1 MERHDAHGVP
11 TTSPAAA
18 LAGIDDFVTGF
29 VGYHPRAVNVLQT
42 AESHPDSA
50 LANILAGFLWMFLE
64 RPEAPGKA
72 EPWRARAA
80 ACTGLNARERGLLA
94 LLEAWQARDARR
106 ALAIA
111 EDVLRKHPADLATL
125 KLGQYHAFNLAD
137 APAMLRLALGS
148 RRAASERAPWHAML
162 AFGHEQCHHLD
173 AAERAAEAALAID
186 AAEPWAHHAL
196 SHVYLSSGRIDEGRR
211 FLVER
216 APTWT
221 GLNSFMYTHNWW
233 HLALFEIAA
242 GEPDVALAS
251 FDARVWGVQP
261 DCSQDQINAVSL
273 LSRLECAGVDV
284 GDRWQILAPHL
295 ETRADDVVQ
304 PFVTLHWVHG
314 LGRAGSPKADD
325 LLALIE
331 RQADEPEVPDDG
343 ALWRD
348 VGIPAA
354 RGLLAHARGEP
365 DAALAALEPVRSR
378 LWMTGG
384 SHAQRDL
391 FEQILL
397 DAALQ
402 AGRWTMAQPLLEL
415 RRRTE
420 PEHPLVTVGLAAV
433 HERLGLAGAV
443 PDFPSP

>member
-1 MERHDAHGVP
+1 MAERHDAHGAP

-18 LAGIDDFVTGF
+18 LGGIDDFVTGF
-29 VGYHPRAVNVLQT
+29 VGYHPRSINVLET
-42 AESHPDSA
+42 AEAHPDSA
-50 LANILAGFLWMFLE
+50 LANIMAGFLWMFLE
-64 RPEAPGKA
+64 RPEAPDKA
-72 EPWRARAA
+72 APWQARAA

-94 LLEAWQARDARR
+94 LLEAWRARDARR

-111 EDVLRKHPADLATL
+111 EDVLRSHPEDLATL

-137 APAMLRLALGS
+137 APAMLRLALVA
-148 RRAASERAPWHAML
+148 REAASERAPWHAML

-196 SHVYLSSGRIDEGRR
+196 SHVYLSDGRIDEGRR
-211 FLVER
+211 FLRDR
-216 APTWT
+216 ASTWND
-221 GLNSFMYTHNWW
+221 LNSFMYTHNWW

-242 GEPDVALAS
+242 GEPDAALAS

-261 DCSQDQINAVSL
+261 DYSQDQINAVSL
-273 LSRLECAGVDV
+273 LARLECAGVDV
-284 GDRWQILAPHL
+284 GERWTALAPYL
-295 ETRADDVVQ
+295 EARADDVVQ

-314 LGRAGSPKADD
+314 LGRAKSSKADE
-325 LLALIE
+325 LMALIE
-331 RQADEPEVPDDG
+331 RQADAPHVPDDG
-343 ALWRD
+343 PLWRD

-354 RGLLAHARGEP
+354 RGLLAHARGDHEVAV
-365 DAALAALEPVRSR
+365 DALEPVRSR

-391 FEQILL
+391 FEQLLL
-397 DAALQ
+397 DAALK

-420 PEHPLVTVGLAAV
+420 PAHPLVTGGLAAA
-433 HERLGLAGAV
+433 HERLGLPSA
-443 PDFPSP
+443 FPG

>member
-1 MERHDAHGVP
+1 MERHDAYGAP

-18 LAGIDDFVTGF
+18 LPGIDDFVEGF
-29 VGYHPRAVNVLQT
+29 VGYHPRSVNVLEA
-42 AESHPDSA
+42 AEAHPDSA

-64 RPEAPGKA
+64 RPEAPAKA
-72 EPWRARAA
+72 EPWRARAT

-111 EDVLRKHPADLATL
+111 EEILAVHPGDLATL

-148 RRAASERAPWHAML
+148 AKAVSHHAPYHSML

-173 AAERAAEAALAID
+173 AAERAAHAALDRD
-186 AAEPWAHHAL
+186 ADEPWAHHAL
-196 SHVYLSSGRIDEGRR
+196 SHVYLSGGRIDEGRR
-211 FLVER
+211 FLAER
-216 APTWT
+216 APSWT

-242 GEPDVALAS
+242 GDVDAALAS
-251 FDARVWGVQP
+251 YDGRVWGVQP
-261 DCSQDQINAVSL
+261 DYSQDQINAVSL

-284 GDRWQILAPHL
+284 GDRWTTLAPYL

-314 LGRAGSPKADD
+314 LGRAGSPRADA

-331 RQADEPEVPDDG
+331 RQADEPQVPG
-343 ALWRD
+343 AAALWRD

-354 RGLLAHARGEP
+354 RGLLAHARGRH
-365 DAALAALEPVRSR
+365 AAAVDALEPVRSR

-397 DAALQ
+397 DAVLR

-420 PEHPLVTVGLAAV
+420 PDHPLVTLGLGAV
-433 HERLGLAGAV
+433 HERLGLGSRAPA
-443 PDFPSP
+443 